1 VRAPEL
7 SLIKDAEDAMD
18 TLMTDARWEMAQVRG
33 RCTNT
38 DYCSLGDGRG
48 DILVNANASFVCP
61 ECSKP
66 LRPSSGAATVGR
78 LRRLAGYGA
87 AGALLVTGA
96 TLAGYGLS
104 APSPPRAPLVAPD
117 AATQAAVAPKVQT
130 PAQTAVADVANA
142 QAVVSK
148 PIAPPIPRV
157 IQAIATAQAVAP
169 PAVTAPSKPEF
180 LLRLAGSSAFASSLV
195 PKLAEAY
202 LTAQG
207 NVSVTADHGTTGD
220 TQVSSLHSGEQQSIS
235 VATRDPA
242 GWLGAMAAGQIDVA
256 LSTVQVSPQDATAG
270 LSEHAV
276 AVEAA
281 AVIVNPANTIATLTL
296 HQLRGVLDGSIRSWA
311 RLGATSDAPIHL
323 ILPADGSAER
333 LGALVPGVHGLP
345 SDVRLVGDVAA
356 AVANDPDAVALT
368 HPIMAGEDRTIAV
381 DAGISPVAPTAAAIV
396 QGSYPLA
403 QKIYLYTPA
412 NGASPSADRFVGFAL
427 SDAGQSIV
435 SAAGLVPV
443 AYSQSAPQVSP
454 AAATPRDQYNQ
465 LLASATRLD
474 ADLHFE
480 TNSNKLDLH
489 SAKAVD
495 RISNFMFSYHNPPDH
510 LVVVGFA
517 DNQGTPEANRALSL
531 GRANAVAA
539 LFKQRGLP
547 PGLVINLGSDL
558 PIADNG
564 TESGR
569 EKNRRVE
576 VFLKN

>member
-1 VRAPEL
+1 
-7 SLIKDAEDAMD
+7 MD
-18 TLMTDARWEMAQVRG
+18 TLVTDARWEMAQVRG

-61 ECSKP
+61 ECGKP
-66 LRPSSGAATVGR
+66 LRPSGGGGTVGR

-87 AGALLVTGA
+87 ASALLVTGA
-96 TLAGYGLS
+96 TLAGYGLF
-104 APSPPRAPLVAPD
+104 APSPAQTPPTAPES
-117 AATQAAVAPKVQT
+117 ATHVAVAPRAEQ
-130 PAQTAVADVANA
+130 PAPIALAVPNAHTVAA
-142 QAVVSK
+142 K
-148 PIAPPIPRV
+148 PIAPPVPRV
-157 IQAIATAQAVAP
+157 IQAIATAQAVIPQAVIP
-169 PAVTAPSKPEF
+169 PAVTPPPKPEF

-195 PKLAEAY
+195 PKLAEAF

-207 NVSVTADHGTTGD
+207 NVSVAADPGAAGD
-220 TQVSSLHSGEQQSIS
+220 TRITSLHAGEPESIS
-235 VATRDPA
+235 VAPRDPA
-242 GWLGAMAAGQIDVA
+242 AWLGAMQAGQIDAA
-256 LSTVQVSPQDATAG
+256 LSTDQVSPQDIEAIRKTAG
-270 LSEHAV
+270 ATTPFSEHAI

-281 AVIVNPANTIATLTL
+281 SVIVNPANTIATLTL

-311 RLGATSDAPIHL
+311 GLGATTDSPIHL
-323 ILPADGSAER
+323 ILPADGSADR
-333 LGALVPGVHGLP
+333 LSTLVPGVHSLP
-345 SDVRLVGDVAA
+345 PDARRVGDVAA

-368 HPIMAGEDRTIAV
+368 HPIMAGEDRTIAI
-381 DAGISPVAPTAAAIV
+381 DAGISAVAPTAAAIV
-396 QGSYPLA
+396 HGNYPLA
-403 QKIYLYTPA
+403 RKMYLYTPA
-412 NGASPSADRFVGFAL
+412 NGASPTADRFVSFAL

-435 SAAGLVPV
+435 SSAGLVPV
-443 AYSQSAPQVSP
+443 AFTQTTPQVPP

-489 SAKAVD
+489 SARAVD
-495 RISNFMFSYHNPPDH
+495 RISNFMFSYHNPPNH

-517 DNQGTPEANRALSL
+517 DNQGTPEANLALSL
-531 GRANAVAA
+531 NRANAVAA